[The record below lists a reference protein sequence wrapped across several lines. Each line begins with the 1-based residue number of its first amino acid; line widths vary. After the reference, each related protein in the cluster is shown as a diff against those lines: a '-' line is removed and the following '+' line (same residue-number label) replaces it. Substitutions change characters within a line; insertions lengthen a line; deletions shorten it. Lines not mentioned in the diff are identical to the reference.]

1 MTRSGW
7 LLGGLVWALVAC
19 SPADDGRRILGRW
32 EAESFKLSMGLGLP
46 IGPTLDISP
55 DQVRVPGTDIQV
67 PIQKFRSEGQDTTL
81 FFPVGVDLTFRFESP
96 DRMFTD
102 LPVVGPVYYRRVS
115 SAVLSASSAPA
126 PKAELPNMQAGAV
139 STASV
144 PRSAA
149 SQVPATSVPVLSE
162 EDEFRQVVRFAQ
174 AGDDDAALRALAVA
188 LASGWVN
195 WFELDRESSLDRLK
209 SDVRYQALMAR
220 WRPSEPSVEVNAK
233 VTK

>member
-115 SAVLSASSAPA
+115 SAVPSVAAAHAPQ
-126 PKAELPNMQAGAV
+126 AELPTMQAGVV
-139 STASV
+139 STPSV

-149 SQVPATSVPVLSE
+149 SQVPETSVPVLSE
-162 EDEFRQVVRFAQ
+162 EDEFRQVVRLAQ
-174 AGDDDAALRALAVA
+174 AGDDEAALRALAVA
-188 LASGWVN
+188 LASGRVN
-195 WFELDRESSLDRLK
+195 WSELDRERTIDRLK
-209 SDVRYQALMAR
+209 SDVRFQALMAR
-220 WRPSEPSVEVNAK
+220 WRPSEPLVEVNVKVAK
-233 VTK
+233 

>member
-55 DQVRVPGTDIQV
+55 DQIRVLGTDIQV

-115 SAVLSASSAPA
+115 LAVPSVTSAPA
-126 PKAELPNMQAGAV
+126 PQPELPNVQVGV
-139 STASV
+139 ISTASV
-144 PRSAA
+144 PRAVA
-149 SQVPATSVPVLSE
+149 SQVPAVPVISA
-162 EDEFRQVVRFAQ
+162 EDEFRQVVRLAQ
-174 AGDDDAALRALAVA
+174 AGDDDEALRALAVA

-195 WFELDRESSLDRLK
+195 WSELDRENALDRLK
-209 SDVRYQALMAR
+209 SDVRFQALMAR
-220 WRPSEPSVEVNAK
+220 WRPSEPSVESSALR
-233 VTK
+233 

>member
-1 MTRSGW
+1 M
-7 LLGGLVWALVAC
+7 
-19 SPADDGRRILGRW
+19 
-32 EAESFKLSMGLGLP
+32 
-46 IGPTLDISP
+46 
-55 DQVRVPGTDIQV
+55 
-67 PIQKFRSEGQDTTL
+67 

-115 SAVLSASSAPA
+115 SAVSSVSSAPA
-126 PKAELPNMQAGAV
+126 PQAELPNMQAGVV

-144 PRSAA
+144 PRAAA
-149 SQVPATSVPVLSE
+149 SQVPATSVPVLSV

-195 WFELDRESSLDRLK
+195 WSELDRERAFDRLK
-209 SDVRYQALMAR
+209 SDVRFQVLMAR
-220 WRPSEPSVEVNAK
+220 WRPSEPSVEVNAR

>member
-115 SAVLSASSAPA
+115 SAVPSVAAAHAPQ
-126 PKAELPNMQAGAV
+126 AELPTMQAGVV
-139 STASV
+139 STPSV

-149 SQVPATSVPVLSE
+149 SKVPETSVPVLSE
-162 EDEFRQVVRFAQ
+162 EDEFRQVVRLAQ
-174 AGDDDAALRALAVA
+174 AGDDEAALRALAVA
-188 LASGWVN
+188 LASGRVN
-195 WFELDRESSLDRLK
+195 WSELDRERTIDRLK
-209 SDVRYQALMAR
+209 SDVRFQALMAR
-220 WRPSEPSVEVNAK
+220 WRPSEPLVEVNVKVAK
-233 VTK
+233 